1 MVIITGGVSTPNHST
16 ISCVEKYPY
25 ITHWY
30 SKEGIQL
37 RALGRVFQI
46 YGKIM
51 PICGKCLRFEDKVG
65 IKEDM
70 PLEQGIKEAV
80 DRPLEIV
87 TAFEMLNNKRKMMMA
102 IPIFNLPHASHSLKP
117 IVLFLGVESYLPH
130 ILDTQCMI
138 LLCHLF

>member
-51 PICGKCLRFEDKVG
+51 PLCGKCLRTEERVSF
-65 IKEDM
+65 KEDI
-70 PLEQGIKEAV
+70 PLEQGIKEIVAAV
-80 DRPLEIV
+80 DHPLEIV
-87 TAFEMLNNKRKMMMA
+87 TAFEMLKKRDVQAKD
-102 IPIFNLPHASHSLKP
+102 IDN
-117 IVLFLGVESYLPH
+117 
-130 ILDTQCMI
+130 
-138 LLCHLF
+138 

>member
-1 MVIITGGVSTPNHST
+1 LPPSGQWLLKGYDRDVT
-16 ISCVEKYPY
+16 IPESYLKEKYPS

-51 PICGKCLRFEDKVG
+51 PICGKCLRFEDKVS
-65 IKEDM
+65 IKDDI

-87 TAFEMLNNKRKMMMA
+87 SALELLKNKGEEEGDAKD
-102 IPIFNLPHASHSLKP
+102 
-117 IVLFLGVESYLPH
+117 V
-130 ILDTQCMI
+130 
-138 LLCHLF
+138 